1 MRNQNSEL
9 QDKVETSSGKK
20 QSLSEDMN
28 IPDELKPEPPSAR
41 SSPFDKSKLIP
52 SLKKVQSSTDNVH
65 VKLYVDLFDSY
76 DADGNGTLDITEAKQ
91 IFGDFVEGIGF
102 WWSKMFPLLIQANI
116 FRQTSET
123 DEEVDE
129 EQVEAYMS
137 VEMETCHEDIE
148 KMKEHLRGPGLK
160 AFMSHVDKDH
170 DGVIEKDEWRA
181 FVVEALS
188 VLTPRIVKNG
198 KSPHENLQLQ
208 LKQLR
213 RLASDEY
220 HVQSQLAPALKSMSG
235 KLND

>member
-20 QSLSEDMN
+20 QSPSSF
-28 IPDELKPEPPSAR
+28 DELKPEPPSTR
-41 SSPFDKSKLIP
+41 SSLFDKSKLIP
-52 SLKKVQSSTDNVH
+52 SLKKGQSSTDNVS
-65 VKLYVDLFDSY
+65 VNLWMDTFDAY
-76 DADGNGTLDITEAKQ
+76 DNNSDGTLNKTEAQ
-91 IFGDFVEGIGF
+91 ELFGDFVEGIGF
-102 WWSKMFPLLIQANI
+102 WWSKMYPCLVQANI

-129 EQVEAYMS
+129 DQVEAYMS
-137 VEMETCHEDIE
+137 VEVDTCKEDIE
-148 KMKEHLRGPGLK
+148 KMKAHLQGPGLK
-160 AFMSHVDKDH
+160 AFMSQVDTDH